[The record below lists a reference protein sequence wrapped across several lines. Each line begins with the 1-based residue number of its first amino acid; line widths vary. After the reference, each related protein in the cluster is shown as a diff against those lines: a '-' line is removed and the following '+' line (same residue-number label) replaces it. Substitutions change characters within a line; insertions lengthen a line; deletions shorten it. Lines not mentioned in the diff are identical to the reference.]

1 MTLIQ
6 TKKITKRPVVLVG
19 TSYWTGLLKWVEET
33 MLLKENNISKGDIAL
48 FKLVDTADEAIE
60 YIEDF
65 YRSHA
70 LSPNF

>member
-1 MTLIQ
+1 
-6 TKKITKRPVVLVG
+6 
-19 TSYWTGLLKWVEET
+19 
-33 MLLKENNISKGDIAL
+33 MLLKEKNISATDIDL
-48 FKLVDTADEAIE
+48 YKLVDTAIEAVE

>member
-6 TKKITKRPVVLVG
+6 TKKITKRPVILVG
-19 TSYWTGLLKWVEET
+19 TSYWTGLIKWMEET
-33 MLLKENNISKGDIAL
+33 MLWKENTISATDIEL
-48 FKLVDTADEAIE
+48 YKLVDTAHEAVE